1 MENMTDVDGA
11 AGAARTPT
19 KRPSREALLIG
30 GAVLVAALAA
40 AGITVGALVHQEQQ
54 RAEYAAVVDEV
65 NEQRTE
71 AAELQ
76 LGTDLASVLSVKELA
91 EAKGVADRL
100 RQLGEMAD
108 PIFTVE
114 QAKAMKTAGESIAE
128 KLPKDAMSEEVQAL
142 ADQATK
148 ALKSAGVKVSQWT
161 GTDTVALGDVLTWE
175 AADVERMTVGEYS
188 PERLEA
194 AKQELKL
201 AEQATAAAQAEL
213 DDVEDR
219 RGAVADAVA
228 GALDSARDASA
239 NAPKQVAAVIAAT
252 QSVPDTHAAVTS
264 AAKAAADTAKITEIS
279 PDALILT
286 ASTNTKKPISDAALV
301 TMSSV
306 KLKAYADAG
315 AAAKAAETEAV
326 AQAAV
331 AEAAAAAAA
340 SGAGGY
346 VDPGTGGWVDTGWAG
361 AGGGWVDTGWA
372 GGGGGGGYVP
382 PAGGGGTAPP
392 AGGGGGYDPGYVPGG
407 GGCLP
412 PPPGWYPTGGS
423 GNGCP
428 TYAPPGSGG
437 EDEW

>member
-1 MENMTDVDGA
+1 MTDDDGA

-19 KRPSREALLIG
+19 RKPRRKALLIG

-40 AGITVGALVHQEQQ
+40 VGITAGALIHQEQQ

-100 RQLGEMAD
+100 KQLGETAD
-108 PIFTVE
+108 PIFTAE
-114 QAKAMKTAGESIAE
+114 QAKALKTAGESVAE
-128 KLPKDAMSEEVQAL
+128 KLPKDAMSEEDQAL

-161 GTDTVALGDVLTWE
+161 GTDTVVLGDVVTWE
-175 AADVERMTVGEYS
+175 AADVERVKVGEYS

-194 AKQELKL
+194 AKQELKV

-219 RGAVADAVA
+219 RGIVADAVA
-228 GALDSARDASA
+228 GALESVRDASA
-239 NAPKQVAAVIAAT
+239 NAPKQVAAVTAVT

-286 ASTNTKKPISDAALV
+286 ASTSTKKPVEISDAALV
-301 TMSSV
+301 TMLSV

-315 AAAKAAETEAV
+315 TAAKAAETEAV
-326 AQAAV
+326 AQAAA

-340 SGAGGY
+340 AGTGGY

-361 AGGGWVDTGWA
+361 GGGGWVDTGWT